1 MGFTIIKQ
9 DRDRDEYVLW
19 SDFTERPIAV
29 GTRAEMIPYVDEV
42 DPPRGTPGGTAARFD
57 RADRQGSSMIPY
69 SHGWWDDEYMIYE
82 QRGLLPR
89 RHIAQAAHLHCA
101 ERYAEVWDLLEPF
114 EDETEV
120 RRG

>member
-9 DRDRDEYVLW
+9 DRDCDEYVLW
-19 SDFTERPIAV
+19 SDFTECPVGV
-29 GTRAEMIPYVDEV
+29 GTREEMIPYVEEIESAQG
-42 DPPRGTPGGTAARFD
+42 RGGTAARFD
-57 RADRQGSSMIPY
+57 RADAKGSSMIPY
-69 SHGWWDDEYMIYE
+69 SHGWWDDEFMIYE

-89 RHIAQAAHLHCA
+89 RHIAYAAYLHCD
-101 ERYAEVWDLLEPF
+101 ERYADVWDLLEPF

>member
-1 MGFTIIKQ
+1 MGYVIIKQ
-9 DRDRDEYVLW
+9 APDRDEYVLW
-19 SDFTERPIAV
+19 SDFTETPAAV

-42 DPPRGTPGGTAARFD
+42 DPPRETPGGTVARFD
-57 RADRQGSSMIPY
+57 RADRQGSSMTPY
-69 SHGWWDDEYMIYE
+69 SHGWWDDEFMIYE

-89 RHIAQAAHLHCA
+89 RHIAYAAFLHCDG
-101 ERYAEVWDLLEPF
+101 RFPEVWDLLERF

>member
-19 SDFTERPIAV
+19 SDFTERPVAA

-42 DPPRGTPGGTAARFD
+42 DPPDRFSTTAERFD

-69 SHGWWDDEYMIYE
+69 SHGWWDDDGMIYE
-82 QRGLLPR
+82 QRGWLPR
-89 RHIAQAAHLHCA
+89 RHIAEACRLRLAGR
-101 ERYAEVWDLLEPF
+101 ESEGWDLREPV